1 MVIESLN
8 QDRRRNNKLRAM
20 IKDGVGI
27 ACSIELSELGKG
39 YDDPVRL
46 TNYRFLASYNWLKV
60 EEPTIYV
67 PG

>member
-1 MVIESLN
+1 
-8 QDRRRNNKLRAM
+8 M

-39 YDDPVRL
+39 YDGPVRL
-46 TNYRFLASYNWLKV
+46 ANCRFLASYNWLKV